1 MFTQN
6 IRRIPI
12 DISSPVIQII
22 FSVGLGILLGILA
35 FLLPTNMIVGILIV
49 ALGLLACV
57 KSPVLA
63 LLGMLALSSTVFSE
77 ADLPTVRLGIQFY
90 ASDLIVFALLLIILI
105 RWLLEPGFTIVHTPL
120 DIPVLTFFIATL
132 IATAWGFMQTSSA
145 TLSIQSIITNPPDFI
160 RYAIPEIRLVA
171 YYLVIFIVTNM
182 IRTAK
187 QVKALVGGMLG
198 LSVVVVIVIIIQE
211 FIGVEIPFIAGR
223 VETLVTGQ
231 SLYLGITRITE
242 FGGEKILLFALI
254 VETTIL
260 AEENFKLNRLFSVF
274 LWLIFA
280 AGVIIT
286 FSRNIWIGWL
296 TAAMILMLTSR
307 NWEKQRLFNYGT
319 VILIGLAIIILIVLS
334 GPESF
339 LKSFFQAALD
349 RIFSLF
355 RSDTYSAT
363 GAETFRWRDFEYVWS
378 WKSIVQHPILGLGLG
393 ARYRPWLPG
402 IDWAGFDGRG
412 FIHNGH
418 LWIIVKSGLL
428 GYLAFLWVFFTYIK
442 RGFNHWQH
450 IQDDYLRAILI
461 GSVLPFI
468 GFFVGSIASP
478 TLMRYNTTP
487 VIGVMIGINEVIIRL
502 NPTNPDKNDQK

>member
-6 IRRIPI
+6 IRRFPI
-12 DISSPVIQII
+12 DISSPVVQII
-22 FSVGLGILLGILA
+22 FSIGLGILLGILA

-49 ALGLLACV
+49 ALGILVCV
-57 KSPVLA
+57 KSPALA
-63 LLGMLALSSTVFSE
+63 LIGMLALSSTVFSE
-77 ADLPTVRLGIQFY
+77 ADLPTVRLGIQLY
-90 ASDLIVFALLLIILI
+90 ASDLIVFALLLIIVI
-105 RWLLEPGFTIVHTPL
+105 RWLLEPGFTIAHTPL
-120 DIPVLTFFIATL
+120 DIPVLTFFTIAI
-132 IATAWGFMQTSSA
+132 IATAWGFMQTPAA

-160 RYAIPEIRLVA
+160 KYAIPEIRLVA
-171 YYLVIFIVTNM
+171 YYLVFFIVTNM
-182 IRTAK
+182 IKTAK
-187 QVKALVGGMLG
+187 QVKFLVGGMLG

-254 VETTIL
+254 LETAIL

-274 LWLIFA
+274 LWLVFGI
-280 AGVIIT
+280 GVIIT

-296 TAAMILMLTSR
+296 TATMVLILTSK

-319 VILIGLAIIILIVLS
+319 AILIGLAIIILIVLS

-339 LKSFFQAALD
+339 VKNFFQAALD
-349 RIFSLF
+349 RILSLF
-355 RSDTYSAT
+355 RTTTYSAT
-363 GAETFRWRDFEYVWS
+363 GTETFRWRDFEYVWS

-402 IDWAGFDGRG
+402 TDWAGFDGRG

-428 GYLAFLWVFFTYIK
+428 GYLAFLWVFITYVK
-442 RGFNHWQH
+442 RGFDNCRH

-461 GSVLPFI
+461 GGVLTFI

-502 NPTNPDKNDQK
+502 NSTNPDKNDQK